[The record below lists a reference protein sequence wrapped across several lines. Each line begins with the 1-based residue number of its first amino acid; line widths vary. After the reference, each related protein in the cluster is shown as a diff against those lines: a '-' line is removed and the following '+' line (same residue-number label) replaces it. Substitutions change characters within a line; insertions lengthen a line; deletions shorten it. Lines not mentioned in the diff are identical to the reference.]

1 MAITIVDIPVSQ
13 LMPNPHNPRRDVGDV
28 TELADSIRAQGIKQE
43 LLVTPADDRD
53 GVPQYRV
60 VIGHRRL
67 AAARLAGRDMVP
79 CRVEELSAREERELM
94 LVENTQRVDL
104 TPLEEA
110 DGYQGLLDLGV
121 KVKEMAERTG
131 RSMRLVRGRLR
142 IASIPR
148 SVREASPAFAQLSL
162 SELEAIAEF
171 DGDEKAQ
178 AMLAAKAGS
187 NDFEWQLNRL
197 RRERDR
203 REWVEAAR
211 LWAESNNLP
220 MLPDN
225 LKTED
230 MWANPKGYE
239 RQRRF
244 GQDYTGQFSKQWRD
258 WQAEGKHPGAVIRIF
273 DDAGSVVAYTPAK
286 KTAEE
291 REDGKAE
298 AKRRMERER
307 RHKVR
312 ELAQASAELRCE
324 WIRTTVPVLKADVL
338 RDMTERLT
346 LLELMGA
353 GDYMDGT
360 SLDSNGWTRVVKAYS
375 LFARPLPVVDK
386 DPEHGVYTLNVAE
399 NPAELRRRQSVP
411 SRRSVEL
418 LLLLLARREGRDR
431 HGHVGPSGVPARP
444 QDVERLLRDPRVGRL
459 RGVGRGEEGAGA
471 VNTKVV
477 IRVRNGDDAPVSVE
491 RLVVDSRAEVGAGVT
506 PMLLMDMLRLLDD
519 SCHVTDVEIRRAE
532 P

>member
-1 MAITIVDIPVSQ
+1 MSISIVDIPVSQ
-13 LMPNPHNPRRDVGDV
+13 LTPNPHNPRRDVGDV
-28 TELADSIRAQGIKQE
+28 RELADSIKAQGIKQE
-43 LLVTPADDRD
+43 LLVTPAGDRD
-53 GVPQYRV
+53 GRPMYRV

-79 CRVEELSAREERELM
+79 CRIEELTPREERELM
-94 LVENTQRVDL
+94 LVENTQRMDL

-121 KVKEMAERTG
+121 KVKEMAVRTG
-131 RSMRLVRGRLR
+131 RSMRLVRGRLK

-148 SVREASPAFAQLSL
+148 SVREASPSFAQLSL
-162 SELEAIAEF
+162 RELEDIAEF

-178 AMLAAKAGS
+178 ARLAAKAGS
-187 NDFEWQLNRL
+187 NDFEWQRNQL

-225 LKTED
+225 LKPED
-230 MWANPKGYE
+230 MWANPTGYE

-244 GQDYTGQFSKQWRD
+244 TQDYPGPFSKQWKD

-273 DDAGSVVAYTPAK
+273 DDEGSVVAYTPAK

-312 ELAQASAELRCE
+312 ELAQASAELRRE

-346 LLELMGA
+346 LLELMGV
-353 GDYMDGT
+353 GDSMRGT

-399 NPAELRRRQSVP
+399 NAAELRRRQSVP

-418 LLLLLARREGRDR
+418 LLLLLARREGAIDTDTWDR
-431 HGHVGPSGVPARP
+431 QAYQH
-444 QDVERLLRDPRVGRL
+444 DPKMLNAYYGIL
-459 RGVGRGEEGAGA
+459 ESAGYA
-471 VNTKVV
+471 VS
-477 IRVRNGDDAPVSVE
+477 DAE
-491 RLVVDSRAEVGAGVT
+491 MKGLEQ
-506 PMLLMDMLRLLDD
+506 
-519 SCHVTDVEIRRAE
+519 
-532 P
+532 

>member
-1 MAITIVDIPVSQ
+1 M
-13 LMPNPHNPRRDVGDV
+13 
-28 TELADSIRAQGIKQE
+28 
-43 LLVTPADDRD
+43 
-53 GVPQYRV
+53 
-60 VIGHRRL
+60 
-67 AAARLAGRDMVP
+67 
-79 CRVEELSAREERELM
+79 
-94 LVENTQRVDL
+94 
-104 TPLEEA
+104 
-110 DGYQGLLDLGV
+110 GV
-121 KVKEMAERTG
+121 KVKEMAVRTG
-131 RSMRLVRGRLR
+131 RSMRLVRGRLK

-148 SVREASPAFAQLSL
+148 SVREASPSFAQLSL
-162 SELEAIAEF
+162 RELEDIAEF

-178 AMLAAKAGS
+178 ARLASKAGC

-203 REWVEAAR
+203 REWVEAAL
-211 LWAESNNLP
+211 LWAESNDLP

-230 MWANPKGYE
+230 MWANPTGYE
-239 RQRRF
+239 YQKRF
-244 GQDYTGQFSKQWRD
+244 GQDHPGPFSKQWKD

-273 DDAGSVVAYTPAK
+273 DDEGSVVAYTPAK

-324 WIRTTVPVLKADVL
+324 WIRTTVPVLKADAL

-346 LLELMGA
+346 LLELMGV
-353 GDYMDGT
+353 GDSMRGT

-399 NPAELRRRQSVP
+399 NAAELRRRQSVP
-411 SRRSVEL
+411 SRRGVEL
-418 LLLLLARREGRDR
+418 LLLLLARREGAIDADTWDR
-431 HGHVGPSGVPARP
+431 EAYQCDLKGLNAYYEVLESAGYAVSDA
-444 QDVERLLRDPRVGRL
+444 ERKGL
-459 RGVGRGEEGAGA
+459 EQ
-471 VNTKVV
+471 
-477 IRVRNGDDAPVSVE
+477 
-491 RLVVDSRAEVGAGVT
+491 
-506 PMLLMDMLRLLDD
+506 
-519 SCHVTDVEIRRAE
+519 
-532 P
+532 

>member
-1 MAITIVDIPVSQ
+1 MSISIVDIPVSQ
-13 LMPNPHNPRRDVGDV
+13 LTPNPHNPRRDVGDV
-28 TELADSIRAQGIKQE
+28 RELADSIRAQGIKQE
-43 LLVTPADDRD
+43 LLVTPSGDRD
-53 GVPQYRV
+53 GRPMYRV

-67 AAARLAGRDMVP
+67 AAAKIAGLDMVP
-79 CRVEELSAREERELM
+79 CRVERMTAREERELM

-131 RSMRLVRGRLR
+131 RSMRLVRGRLK

-162 SELEAIAEF
+162 SELEDIAEF

-178 AMLAAKAGS
+178 ARLAAKAGS
-187 NDFEWQLNRL
+187 NDFEWQRNQL

-211 LWAESNNLP
+211 LWAESNDLP

-225 LKTED
+225 LKPED
-230 MWANPKGYE
+230 MWANPTGYE

-244 GQDYTGQFSKQWRD
+244 AQDY
-258 WQAEGKHPGAVIRIF
+258 PGAVIRIF
-273 DDAGSVVAYTPAK
+273 DDEGSVVAYTPAK

-298 AKRRMERER
+298 AKRRTERER

-324 WIRTTVPVLKADVL
+324 WIRTTVPVLKADAL

-346 LLELMGA
+346 LLELMGV
-353 GDYMDGT
+353 GDSMRGT

-375 LFARPLPVVDK
+375 SFAKPLPVVDK

-399 NPAELRRRQSVP
+399 NALELRRRQSVP
-411 SRRSVEL
+411 SRRGVEL
-418 LLLLLARREGRDR
+418 LLLLLARREGAIDADTWDR
-431 HGHVGPSGVPARP
+431 EAYQCDLKGLNAYYEVLESAGYAVSDA
-444 QDVERLLRDPRVGRL
+444 ERKGL
-459 RGVGRGEEGAGA
+459 EQ
-471 VNTKVV
+471 
-477 IRVRNGDDAPVSVE
+477 
-491 RLVVDSRAEVGAGVT
+491 
-506 PMLLMDMLRLLDD
+506 
-519 SCHVTDVEIRRAE
+519 
-532 P
+532 

>member
-43 LLVTPADDRD
+43 LLVTPAGDRD

-79 CRVEELSAREERELM
+79 CRIEELTPREERELM

-121 KVKEMAERTG
+121 KVKEMAVRTG
-131 RSMRLVRGRLR
+131 RSMRLVRGRLK

-148 SVREASPAFAQLSL
+148 SVREASPSFAQLSL
-162 SELEAIAEF
+162 RELEDIAEF

-178 AMLAAKAGS
+178 ARLASKAGC
-187 NDFEWQLNRL
+187 NDFEWQLNQL

-203 REWVEAAR
+203 RKWVEAAR

-220 MLPDN
+220 MLPDS
-225 LKTED
+225 LKPED
-230 MWANPKGYE
+230 MWANPTGYE
-239 RQRRF
+239 RQRCF
-244 GQDYTGQFSKQWRD
+244 AQDYHGPFSKQWKD

-273 DDAGSVVAYTPAK
+273 DDAGSVVAYTPAR
-286 KTAEE
+286 KTVTKPDEQ
-291 REDGKAE
+291 AE

-353 GDYMDGT
+353 GDSMRGT

-399 NPAELRRRQSVP
+399 NAAELRRRQSVP
-411 SRRSVEL
+411 SRRGVEL
-418 LLLLLARREGRDR
+418 LLLLLARREGAIDADTWDR
-431 HGHVGPSGVPARP
+431 EAYQCDLKGLNAYYEVLESAGYAVSDA
-444 QDVERLLRDPRVGRL
+444 ERKGL
-459 RGVGRGEEGAGA
+459 EQ
-471 VNTKVV
+471 
-477 IRVRNGDDAPVSVE
+477 
-491 RLVVDSRAEVGAGVT
+491 
-506 PMLLMDMLRLLDD
+506 
-519 SCHVTDVEIRRAE
+519 
-532 P
+532 

>member
-1 MAITIVDIPVSQ
+1 MSISIVDIPVSQ
-13 LMPNPHNPRRDVGDV
+13 LTPNPHNPRRDVGDV
-28 TELADSIRAQGIKQE
+28 RELADSIRAQGIKQE
-43 LLVTPADDRD
+43 LLVTPSGDRD

-79 CRVEELSAREERELM
+79 CRIEELTPREERELM
-94 LVENTQRVDL
+94 LVENTQRMDL
-104 TPLEEA
+104 TPLEES

-121 KVKEMAERTG
+121 KVKEMAVRTG
-131 RSMRLVRGRLR
+131 RSMRLVRGRLK

-162 SELEAIAEF
+162 RELEDIAEF

-178 AMLAAKAGS
+178 ARLASKAGC

-203 REWVEAAR
+203 REWVEAAL
-211 LWAESNNLP
+211 LWAESNDLP

-225 LKTED
+225 LKPEA
-230 MWANPKGYE
+230 MWANPTGYE

-244 GQDYTGQFSKQWRD
+244 GQDYPGPFSKQWKD

-273 DDAGSVVAYTPAK
+273 DDEGSVVAYTPAK

-324 WIRTTVPVLKADVL
+324 WIRTTVPVLKADAL

-346 LLELMGA
+346 LLELMGR
-353 GDYMDGT
+353 GRFDERHEPG
-360 SLDSNGWTRVVKAYS
+360 LERVDPRGQGV
-375 LFARPLPVVDK
+375 LPVRQ
-386 DPEHGVYTLNVAE
+386 TVAGSGQGPGAWRVHAQHRRKRGGTAPPPVGSLPSGRGASAA
-399 NPAELRRRQSVP
+399 PAGPQG
-411 SRRSVEL
+411 
-418 LLLLLARREGRDR
+418 GRDR
-431 HGHVGPSGVPARP
+431 RGHVGP
-444 QDVERLLRDPRVGRL
+444 
-459 RGVGRGEEGAGA
+459 
-471 VNTKVV
+471 
-477 IRVRNGDDAPVSVE
+477 
-491 RLVVDSRAEVGAGVT
+491 
-506 PMLLMDMLRLLDD
+506 
-519 SCHVTDVEIRRAE
+519 
-532 P
+532 

>member
-43 LLVTPADDRD
+43 LLVTPAGDRD

-79 CRVEELSAREERELM
+79 CRIEELTPREERELM

-121 KVKEMAERTG
+121 KVKEMAVRTG
-131 RSMRLVRGRLR
+131 RSMRLVRGRLK

-148 SVREASPAFAQLSL
+148 SVREASPSFAQLSL
-162 SELEAIAEF
+162 RELEDIAEF

-178 AMLAAKAGS
+178 ARLASKAGC

-203 REWVEAAR
+203 REWVEAAL
-211 LWAESNNLP
+211 LWAESNDLP

-230 MWANPKGYE
+230 MWANPTGYE
-239 RQRRF
+239 YQKRF
-244 GQDYTGQFSKQWRD
+244 GQDHPGPFSKQWKD

-273 DDAGSVVAYTPAK
+273 DDEGSVVAYTPAK

-324 WIRTTVPVLKADVL
+324 WIRNNRSRVEGGRAA
-338 RDMTERLT
+338 RH
-346 LLELMGA
+346 
-353 GDYMDGT
+353 DGT
-360 SLDSNGWTRVVKAYS
+360 PDPVGADGRGRFDERHEPGLERVDPRGQGV
-375 LFARPLPVVDK
+375 LPVRQ
-386 DPEHGVYTLNVAE
+386 TVAGSGQG
-399 NPAELRRRQSVP
+399 PGAWRVHAQRRRKRGGTAPPPVGSLP
-411 SRRSVEL
+411 SGRGAS
-418 LLLLLARREGRDR
+418 AAPAGPQGGRDR
-431 HGHVGPSGVPARP
+431 RGHVGP
-444 QDVERLLRDPRVGRL
+444 
-459 RGVGRGEEGAGA
+459 
-471 VNTKVV
+471 
-477 IRVRNGDDAPVSVE
+477 
-491 RLVVDSRAEVGAGVT
+491 
-506 PMLLMDMLRLLDD
+506 
-519 SCHVTDVEIRRAE
+519 
-532 P
+532 

>member
-1 MAITIVDIPVSQ
+1 MSISIVDIPVSQ

-28 TELADSIRAQGIKQE
+28 RELADSIRAQGIKQE
-43 LLVTPADDRD
+43 LLVTPAGDRD

-79 CRVEELSAREERELM
+79 CRIEELTPREERELM
-94 LVENTQRVDL
+94 LVENTQRMDL
-104 TPLEEA
+104 TPLEES

-121 KVKEMAERTG
+121 KVKEMAVRTG
-131 RSMRLVRGRLR
+131 RSMRLVRGRLK

-148 SVREASPAFAQLSL
+148 SVREASPSFAQLSL
-162 SELEAIAEF
+162 RELEDIAEF

-178 AMLAAKAGS
+178 ARLASKAGC

-203 REWVEAAR
+203 RKWVEAAL
-211 LWAESNNLP
+211 LWAESNDLP

-225 LKTED
+225 LKPED
-230 MWANPKGYE
+230 AWANPTGYE
-239 RQRRF
+239 YQKRF
-244 GQDYTGQFSKQWRD
+244 GQDYPGPFSKQWKD
-258 WQAEGKHPGAVIRIF
+258 WMAEGSHPGVVISILE
-273 DDAGSVVAYTPAK
+273 DAGSVVAYTPAR
-286 KTAEE
+286 KTVTKPDEQ
-291 REDGKAE
+291 AE
-298 AKRRMERER
+298 AKRRMERETPAWDQGAR
-307 RHKVR
+307 PGVGRTALRMDPNNRSRVEGGRAARH
-312 ELAQASAELRCE
+312 
-324 WIRTTVPVLKADVL
+324 
-338 RDMTERLT
+338 
-346 LLELMGA
+346 
-353 GDYMDGT
+353 DGT
-360 SLDSNGWTRVVKAYS
+360 SDPVGADGCGRFDERHEPGLERVDPRGQGV
-375 LFARPLPVVDK
+375 LPVRQ
-386 DPEHGVYTLNVAE
+386 TVAGSGQGPGAWRVHAQRGGE
-399 NPAELRRRQSVP
+399 RPGAAPPPVGSLPSGRGASAAPAGPQG
-411 SRRSVEL
+411 
-418 LLLLLARREGRDR
+418 GRDR
-431 HGHVGPSGVPARP
+431 REHVGPRGRPVRP
-444 QDVERLLRDPRVGRL
+444 QGFERLLRGAGIGRL

-506 PMLLMDMLRLLDD
+506 PMLLSDMLALLDD

>member
-43 LLVTPADDRD
+43 LLVTPAGDRD

-79 CRVEELSAREERELM
+79 CRIEELTPREERELM
-94 LVENTQRVDL
+94 LVENTQRMDL

-121 KVKEMAERTG
+121 KVKEMAVRTG
-131 RSMRLVRGRLR
+131 RSMRLVRGRLK

-162 SELEAIAEF
+162 RELEDIAEF
-171 DGDEKAQ
+171 DGDEKTQ
-178 AMLAAKAGS
+178 ARLAAKAGS
-187 NDFEWQLNRL
+187 NDFEWQRNQL

-211 LWAESNNLP
+211 LWAESNDLP

-225 LKTED
+225 LKPED
-230 MWANPKGYE
+230 MWANPTGYE

-244 GQDYTGQFSKQWRD
+244 AQDYPGPFSKQWKD

-273 DDAGSVVAYTPAK
+273 DDEGSVVAYTPAK

-291 REDGKAE
+291 REDGEGRSETPDGTGAPPQGQGARPGGRAARHDGTPDPVGADGRGRFDE
-298 AKRRMERER
+298 RHEPGLERVDPRGQGVLPVRQTVAGSGQGPGAWRVHAQHRRKRGGTAPPPVGSLPSGRG
-307 RHKVR
+307 
-312 ELAQASAELRCE
+312 ASAA
-324 WIRTTVPVLKADVL
+324 P
-338 RDMTERLT
+338 
-346 LLELMGA
+346 A
-353 GDYMDGT
+353 GPQG
-360 SLDSNGWTRVVKAYS
+360 
-375 LFARPLPVVDK
+375 
-386 DPEHGVYTLNVAE
+386 
-399 NPAELRRRQSVP
+399 
-411 SRRSVEL
+411 
-418 LLLLLARREGRDR
+418 GRDR
-431 HGHVGPSGVPARP
+431 RGHVGP
-444 QDVERLLRDPRVGRL
+444 
-459 RGVGRGEEGAGA
+459 
-471 VNTKVV
+471 
-477 IRVRNGDDAPVSVE
+477 
-491 RLVVDSRAEVGAGVT
+491 
-506 PMLLMDMLRLLDD
+506 
-519 SCHVTDVEIRRAE
+519 
-532 P
+532 

>member
-43 LLVTPADDRD
+43 LLVTPAGDRD
-53 GVPQYRV
+53 GRPMYRV

-67 AAARLAGRDMVP
+67 AAAKIAGLDMVP
-79 CRVEELSAREERELM
+79 CRVEGMTAREERELM

-131 RSMRLVRGRLR
+131 RSMRLVRGRLK

-148 SVREASPAFAQLSL
+148 SVREASPSFAQLSL
-162 SELEAIAEF
+162 RELEDIAEF

-178 AMLAAKAGS
+178 ARLAAKAGS

-203 REWVEAAR
+203 REWVEAAL

-225 LKTED
+225 LKPED
-230 MWANPKGYE
+230 MWANPTGYE

-244 GQDYTGQFSKQWRD
+244 TQDYHGPFSKQWKD

-273 DDAGSVVAYTPAK
+273 DDEGSVVAYTPAK

-312 ELAQASAELRCE
+312 ELAQASAELRRE

-353 GDYMDGT
+353 GDYMGGT

-375 LFARPLPVVDK
+375 SFAKPLPVVDK

-399 NPAELRRRQSVP
+399 NAAELRRRQSVP
-411 SRRSVEL
+411 SRRGVEL
-418 LLLLLARREGRDR
+418 LLLLLARREGAIDTDTWDR
-431 HGHVGPSGVPARP
+431 QAY
-444 QDVERLLRDPRVGRL
+444 QRDPKMLNAYYGIL
-459 RGVGRGEEGAGA
+459 ESAGYA
-471 VNTKVV
+471 VS
-477 IRVRNGDDAPVSVE
+477 DAE
-491 RLVVDSRAEVGAGVT
+491 MKGLEQ
-506 PMLLMDMLRLLDD
+506 
-519 SCHVTDVEIRRAE
+519 
-532 P
+532 

>member
-43 LLVTPADDRD
+43 LLVTPAGDRD

-79 CRVEELSAREERELM
+79 CRIEELTPREERELM
-94 LVENTQRVDL
+94 LVENTQRMDL

-121 KVKEMAERTG
+121 KVKEMAVRTG
-131 RSMRLVRGRLR
+131 RSMRLVRGRLK

-148 SVREASPAFAQLSL
+148 SVREASPSFAQLSL
-162 SELEAIAEF
+162 RELEDIAEF

-178 AMLAAKAGS
+178 ARLASKAGC
-187 NDFEWQLNRL
+187 NDFEWQLNHL

-203 REWVEAAR
+203 RKWVEAAR

-225 LKTED
+225 LKPED
-230 MWANPKGYE
+230 MWANPTGYE
-239 RQRRF
+239 YQKRF
-244 GQDYTGQFSKQWRD
+244 GQDHPGPFSKQWKD
-258 WQAEGKHPGAVIRIF
+258 WMAEGSHPGVVISIF
-273 DDAGSVVAYTPAK
+273 DDEGSVVAYTPAR
-286 KTAEE
+286 KTVTKPDEQ
-291 REDGKAE
+291 AE

-307 RHKVR
+307 RHGIM
-312 ELAQASAELRCE
+312 ELAQASAELRRE

-375 LFARPLPVVDK
+375 SFAKPLPVVDK

-399 NPAELRRRQSVP
+399 NAAELRRRQSVP

-418 LLLLLARREGRDR
+418 LLLLLARREGAIDTDTWDR
-431 HGHVGPSGVPARP
+431 EAYQCDLKGLNAYYEVLES
-444 QDVERLLRDPRVGRL
+444 
-459 RGVGRGEEGAGA
+459 AGYA
-471 VNTKVV
+471 VS
-477 IRVRNGDDAPVSVE
+477 DAE
-491 RLVVDSRAEVGAGVT
+491 MKGLEQ
-506 PMLLMDMLRLLDD
+506 
-519 SCHVTDVEIRRAE
+519 
-532 P
+532 

>member
-28 TELADSIRAQGIKQE
+28 RELADSIRAQGIKQE
-43 LLVTPADDRD
+43 LLVTPAGDRD
-53 GVPQYRV
+53 GRPMYRV

-67 AAARLAGRDMVP
+67 AAARLAGLDMVP
-79 CRVEELSAREERELM
+79 CRVEGMTAREERELM

-121 KVKEMAERTG
+121 EVREMAERTG
-131 RSMRLVRGRLR
+131 RSMRLVRGRLK

-148 SVREASPAFAQLSL
+148 SVREASPSFAQLSL
-162 SELEAIAEF
+162 RELEDIAEF

-178 AMLAAKAGS
+178 ARLAGKVGC
-187 NDFEWQLNRL
+187 NDFEWQLNQL

-203 REWVEAAR
+203 RKWVEAAL
-211 LWAESNNLP
+211 LWAESNDLP

-225 LKTED
+225 LKPED
-230 MWANPKGYE
+230 AWANPTGYE
-239 RQRRF
+239 YQKRF
-244 GQDYTGQFSKQWRD
+244 GQDYPGPFSKQWKD
-258 WQAEGKHPGAVIRIF
+258 WMAEGSHPGAVIRIF
-273 DDAGSVVAYTPAK
+273 DDEGSVVAYTPAK

-307 RHKVR
+307 RHKVS
-312 ELAQASAELRCE
+312 ELAQASAELRRE
-324 WIRTTVPVLKADVL
+324 WIRTTVPMLKADVL

-353 GDYMDGT
+353 GDYMGGT

-375 LFARPLPVVDK
+375 LFAKPLPVVDK
-386 DPEHGVYTLNVAE
+386 DPEHGVYTLNVIA
-399 NPAELRRRQSVP
+399 NAAELRRRQSVP

-418 LLLLLARREGRDR
+418 LLLLPARREGAIGTDTWDR
-431 HGHVGPSGVPARP
+431 QAYQCDLKTLNAYYGILES
-444 QDVERLLRDPRVGRL
+444 
-459 RGVGRGEEGAGA
+459 AGYA
-471 VNTKVV
+471 VS
-477 IRVRNGDDAPVSVE
+477 DAE
-491 RLVVDSRAEVGAGVT
+491 MKGLEQ
-506 PMLLMDMLRLLDD
+506 
-519 SCHVTDVEIRRAE
+519 
-532 P
+532 

>member
-43 LLVTPADDRD
+43 LLVTPAGDRD

-121 KVKEMAERTG
+121 RVKEMAVRTG
-131 RSMRLVRGRLR
+131 RSMRLVRGRLK

-148 SVREASPAFAQLSL
+148 SVREASPSFAQLSL
-162 SELEAIAEF
+162 RELEGIAEF

-178 AMLAAKAGS
+178 ARLASKAGC

-197 RRERDR
+197 RRERDHR
-203 REWVEAAR
+203 KWVEAAR
-211 LWAESNNLP
+211 LWAESNDLP

-225 LKTED
+225 LKPED
-230 MWANPKGYE
+230 MWANPTGYE
-239 RQRRF
+239 YQKRF
-244 GQDYTGQFSKQWRD
+244 GQDHPGPFSKQWKD

-273 DDAGSVVAYTPAK
+273 DDKGSVVAYTPAK
-286 KTAEE
+286 

-307 RHKVR
+307 RHGIR
-312 ELAQASAELRCE
+312 ELAQASAELRRE

-346 LLELMGA
+346 LLELMGM
-353 GDYMDGT
+353 GDSMRGT

-375 LFARPLPVVDK
+375 SFAKPLPVVDK

-399 NPAELRRRQSVP
+399 NAAELRRRQSVP

-418 LLLLLARREGRDR
+418 LLLLLARREGAIDTDTWDR
-431 HGHVGPSGVPARP
+431 EAYQCDLKGLNAYYEVLES
-444 QDVERLLRDPRVGRL
+444 
-459 RGVGRGEEGAGA
+459 AGYA
-471 VNTKVV
+471 VS
-477 IRVRNGDDAPVSVE
+477 DAE
-491 RLVVDSRAEVGAGVT
+491 MKGLEQ
-506 PMLLMDMLRLLDD
+506 
-519 SCHVTDVEIRRAE
+519 
-532 P
+532 

>member
-43 LLVTPADDRD
+43 LLVTPAGDRD

-67 AAARLAGRDMVP
+67 AAAKIAGLDMVP

-121 KVKEMAERTG
+121 RVKEMAVRTG
-131 RSMRLVRGRLR
+131 RSMRLVRGRLK

-148 SVREASPAFAQLSL
+148 SVREASPSFAQLSL
-162 SELEAIAEF
+162 RELEDIAEF

-178 AMLAAKAGS
+178 ARLASKAGC

-197 RRERDR
+197 RRERDHR
-203 REWVEAAR
+203 KWVEAAR

-225 LKTED
+225 LKPED
-230 MWANPKGYE
+230 MWANPTGYE
-239 RQRRF
+239 YQKRF
-244 GQDYTGQFSKQWRD
+244 GQDHPGPFSKQWKD

-273 DDAGSVVAYTPAK
+273 DDKGSVVAYTPAK
-286 KTAEE
+286 

-307 RHKVR
+307 RHGIR
-312 ELAQASAELRCE
+312 ELAQASAELRRE

-346 LLELMGA
+346 LLELMGV
-353 GDYMDGT
+353 GDSMRGT

-375 LFARPLPVVDK
+375 SFAKPLPVVDK

-399 NPAELRRRQSVP
+399 NAAELRRRQSVP

-418 LLLLLARREGRDR
+418 LLLLLARREGAIDTDTWDR
-431 HGHVGPSGVPARP
+431 EAYQCDLKGLNAYYEVLES
-444 QDVERLLRDPRVGRL
+444 
-459 RGVGRGEEGAGA
+459 AGYA
-471 VNTKVV
+471 VS
-477 IRVRNGDDAPVSVE
+477 DAE
-491 RLVVDSRAEVGAGVT
+491 MKGLEQ
-506 PMLLMDMLRLLDD
+506 
-519 SCHVTDVEIRRAE
+519 
-532 P
+532 

>member
-13 LMPNPHNPRRDVGDV
+13 LIPNPHNPRRDVGDV

-43 LLVTPADDRD
+43 LLVTPAGDRD
-53 GVPQYRV
+53 GRPMYRV

-79 CRVEELSAREERELM
+79 CRIEELTPREERELM
-94 LVENTQRVDL
+94 LVENTQRMDL

-131 RSMRLVRGRLR
+131 RSMRLVRGRLK

-162 SELEAIAEF
+162 RELEDIAEF

-178 AMLAAKAGS
+178 ARLASKAGC
-187 NDFEWQLNRL
+187 NDFEWQLNQL

-203 REWVEAAR
+203 RKWVEAAL

-230 MWANPKGYE
+230 AWANPTGYE

-244 GQDYTGQFSKQWRD
+244 GQDYPGPFSKQWKD
-258 WQAEGKHPGAVIRIF
+258 WMAEESHPGVVISILE
-273 DDAGSVVAYTPAK
+273 DAGSVVAYTPAR
-286 KTAEE
+286 KTVTKPDEQ
-291 REDGKAE
+291 AE

-307 RHKVR
+307 RHGIR

-346 LLELMGA
+346 LLELMGV
-353 GDYMDGT
+353 GDSMRGT

-399 NPAELRRRQSVP
+399 NALELRRRQSIP
-411 SRRSVEL
+411 SRRGVEL
-418 LLLLLARREGRDR
+418 LLLLLARREGAIDADTWDR
-431 HGHVGPSGVPARP
+431 EAYQCDLKGLNAYYEVLESAGYAVSDA
-444 QDVERLLRDPRVGRL
+444 ERKGL
-459 RGVGRGEEGAGA
+459 EQ
-471 VNTKVV
+471 
-477 IRVRNGDDAPVSVE
+477 
-491 RLVVDSRAEVGAGVT
+491 
-506 PMLLMDMLRLLDD
+506 
-519 SCHVTDVEIRRAE
+519 
-532 P
+532 

>member
-28 TELADSIRAQGIKQE
+28 RELTDSIRAQGIKQE
-43 LLVTPADDRD
+43 LLVTPAGDRD

-79 CRVEELSAREERELM
+79 CRIEELTPREERELM

-121 KVKEMAERTG
+121 KVKEMAVRTG
-131 RSMRLVRGRLR
+131 RSMRLVRGRLK

-148 SVREASPAFAQLSL
+148 SAREASPSFAQLSL
-162 SELEAIAEF
+162 RELEDIAEF
-171 DGDEKAQ
+171 NGDEKAQ
-178 AMLAAKAGS
+178 AQLASKAGC
-187 NDFEWQLNRL
+187 NDFEWQLNQL

-203 REWVEAAR
+203 RKWVEAAR

-225 LKTED
+225 LKPED
-230 MWANPKGYE
+230 AWANPTGYE
-239 RQRRF
+239 YQKRF
-244 GQDYTGQFSKQWRD
+244 GQDHPGPFSKQWKD

-273 DDAGSVVAYTPAK
+273 DDEGSVVAYTPATK
-286 KTAEE
+286 PDEQ
-291 REDGKAE
+291 AE

-307 RHKVR
+307 RHGIR
-312 ELAQASAELRCE
+312 ELAQASAELRRE

-346 LLELMGA
+346 LLELMGV
-353 GDYMDGT
+353 GDSMRGT

-399 NPAELRRRQSVP
+399 NAAELRRRQSVP

-418 LLLLLARREGRDR
+418 LLLLLARREGAIDTDTWDR
-431 HGHVGPSGVPARP
+431 QAYQHDPKMLNAYYGILESAGYAVSDA
-444 QDVERLLRDPRVGRL
+444 ERKGL
-459 RGVGRGEEGAGA
+459 EQ
-471 VNTKVV
+471 
-477 IRVRNGDDAPVSVE
+477 
-491 RLVVDSRAEVGAGVT
+491 
-506 PMLLMDMLRLLDD
+506 
-519 SCHVTDVEIRRAE
+519 
-532 P
+532 

>member
-43 LLVTPADDRD
+43 LLVTPAGDRD

-79 CRVEELSAREERELM
+79 CRIEELTPREERELM

-121 KVKEMAERTG
+121 KVKEMAVRTG
-131 RSMRLVRGRLR
+131 RSMRLVRGRLK

-148 SVREASPAFAQLSL
+148 SVREASPSFAQLSL
-162 SELEAIAEF
+162 RELEDIAEF

-178 AMLAAKAGS
+178 ARLASKAGC
-187 NDFEWQLNRL
+187 NDFEWQLNQL

-203 REWVEAAR
+203 RKWVEAAL

-230 MWANPKGYE
+230 AWANPTGYE
-239 RQRRF
+239 YQKRF
-244 GQDYTGQFSKQWRD
+244 GQDYPGPFFKQWKD
-258 WQAEGKHPGAVIRIF
+258 WMAEGSHPGVVIRILE
-273 DDAGSVVAYTPAK
+273 DAGSVVAYTPAR
-286 KTAEE
+286 KTVTKPDEQ
-291 REDGKAE
+291 AE

-324 WIRTTVPVLKADVL
+324 WIRTTVPVLKADAL

-375 LFARPLPVVDK
+375 SFAKPLPVVDK

-399 NPAELRRRQSVP
+399 NAAELRRRQSVP

-418 LLLLLARREGRDR
+418 LLLLLARREGAIDTDTWDR
-431 HGHVGPSGVPARP
+431 QAYQH
-444 QDVERLLRDPRVGRL
+444 DPKMLNAYYGIL
-459 RGVGRGEEGAGA
+459 ESAGYA
-471 VNTKVV
+471 VS
-477 IRVRNGDDAPVSVE
+477 DAE
-491 RLVVDSRAEVGAGVT
+491 MKGLEQ
-506 PMLLMDMLRLLDD
+506 
-519 SCHVTDVEIRRAE
+519 
-532 P
+532 

>member
-43 LLVTPADDRD
+43 LLVTPAGDRD

-79 CRVEELSAREERELM
+79 CRIEELTPREERELM

-121 KVKEMAERTG
+121 KVKEMAVRTG
-131 RSMRLVRGRLR
+131 RSMRLVRGRLK

-148 SVREASPAFAQLSL
+148 SVREASPSFAQLSL
-162 SELEAIAEF
+162 RELEDIAEF

-178 AMLAAKAGS
+178 ARLASKVGC
-187 NDFEWQLNRL
+187 NDFEWQLNQL

-203 REWVEAAR
+203 RKWVQAAR

-225 LKTED
+225 LKPED
-230 MWANPKGYE
+230 MWANPTGYE
-239 RQRRF
+239 RQRRLA
-244 GQDYTGQFSKQWRD
+244 QDYPGPFSKQWKD

-307 RHKVR
+307 RHGIR
-312 ELAQASAELRCE
+312 ELAQASAELRRE

-346 LLELMGA
+346 LLELMGV
-353 GDYMDGT
+353 GDSMRGT

-399 NPAELRRRQSVP
+399 NAAELRRRQSVP

-418 LLLLLARREGRDR
+418 LLLLLARREGAIDTDTWDR
-431 HGHVGPSGVPARP
+431 QAYQH
-444 QDVERLLRDPRVGRL
+444 DPKMLNAYYGIL
-459 RGVGRGEEGAGA
+459 ESAGYA
-471 VNTKVV
+471 VS
-477 IRVRNGDDAPVSVE
+477 DAE
-491 RLVVDSRAEVGAGVT
+491 MKGLEQ
-506 PMLLMDMLRLLDD
+506 
-519 SCHVTDVEIRRAE
+519 
-532 P
+532 

>member
-1 MAITIVDIPVSQ
+1 
-13 LMPNPHNPRRDVGDV
+13 
-28 TELADSIRAQGIKQE
+28 
-43 LLVTPADDRD
+43 
-53 GVPQYRV
+53 
-60 VIGHRRL
+60 
-67 AAARLAGRDMVP
+67 MVP
-79 CRVEELSAREERELM
+79 CRIEELTPREERELM

-131 RSMRLVRGRLR
+131 RSMRLVRGRLK

-148 SVREASPAFAQLSL
+148 SVREASPSFAQLSL
-162 SELEAIAEF
+162 RELEDIAEF

-178 AMLAAKAGS
+178 ARLASKAGC
-187 NDFEWQLNRL
+187 NDFEWQLNQL

-203 REWVEAAR
+203 RKWVEAAL
-211 LWAESNNLP
+211 LWAESNDLP

-230 MWANPKGYE
+230 AWANPTGYE
-239 RQRRF
+239 YQKRF
-244 GQDYTGQFSKQWRD
+244 GQDYPGPFSKQWKD
-258 WQAEGKHPGAVIRIF
+258 WMAEGSHPGVVISILE
-273 DDAGSVVAYTPAK
+273 DAGSVVAYTPAK

-307 RHKVR
+307 RHGIR
-312 ELAQASAELRCE
+312 ELAQASAELRRE

-375 LFARPLPVVDK
+375 SFAKPLPVVDK

-399 NPAELRRRQSVP
+399 NAAELRRRQSVP

-418 LLLLLARREGRDR
+418 LLLLLARREGAIDTDTWDR
-431 HGHVGPSGVPARP
+431 QAYQH
-444 QDVERLLRDPRVGRL
+444 DPKMLNAYYGIL
-459 RGVGRGEEGAGA
+459 ESAGYA
-471 VNTKVV
+471 VS
-477 IRVRNGDDAPVSVE
+477 DAE
-491 RLVVDSRAEVGAGVT
+491 MKGLEQ
-506 PMLLMDMLRLLDD
+506 
-519 SCHVTDVEIRRAE
+519 
-532 P
+532 

>member
-43 LLVTPADDRD
+43 LLVTPAGDRD

-79 CRVEELSAREERELM
+79 CRIEELTPREERELM
-94 LVENTQRVDL
+94 LVENTQRMDL

-121 KVKEMAERTG
+121 KVKEMAVRTG
-131 RSMRLVRGRLR
+131 RSMRLVRGRLK

-148 SVREASPAFAQLSL
+148 SVREASPSFAQLSL
-162 SELEAIAEF
+162 RELEDIAEF

-178 AMLAAKAGS
+178 ARLASKAGC
-187 NDFEWQLNRL
+187 NDFEWQLNQL

-203 REWVEAAR
+203 RKWVEAAR
-211 LWAESNNLP
+211 LWAESNDLP

-225 LKTED
+225 LKPED
-230 MWANPKGYE
+230 AWANPTGYE
-239 RQRRF
+239 YQKRF
-244 GQDYTGQFSKQWRD
+244 GQDYPGPFSKQWKD

-273 DDAGSVVAYTPAK
+273 DDEGSVVAYTPAK

-307 RHKVR
+307 RHGIR
-312 ELAQASAELRCE
+312 ELAQASAELRRE

-375 LFARPLPVVDK
+375 SFAKPLPVVDK

-399 NPAELRRRQSVP
+399 NAAELRRRQSVP
-411 SRRSVEL
+411 SRRGVEL
-418 LLLLLARREGRDR
+418 LLLLLARREGAIDTDTWDR
-431 HGHVGPSGVPARP
+431 QAYEHDPKMLNAYYGILESAGYAVSDA
-444 QDVERLLRDPRVGRL
+444 ERKGL
-459 RGVGRGEEGAGA
+459 EQ
-471 VNTKVV
+471 
-477 IRVRNGDDAPVSVE
+477 
-491 RLVVDSRAEVGAGVT
+491 
-506 PMLLMDMLRLLDD
+506 
-519 SCHVTDVEIRRAE
+519 
-532 P
+532 

>member
-43 LLVTPADDRD
+43 LLVTPAGDRD

-67 AAARLAGRDMVP
+67 AAAKIAGLDMVP
-79 CRVEELSAREERELM
+79 CRVEGMTAREERELM

-131 RSMRLVRGRLR
+131 RSMRLVRGRLK

-162 SELEAIAEF
+162 SELEDIAEF

-178 AMLAAKAGS
+178 ARLAAKAGS
-187 NDFEWQLNRL
+187 NDFEWQRNQL

-211 LWAESNNLP
+211 LWAESNDLP

-225 LKTED
+225 LKPED
-230 MWANPKGYE
+230 MWANPTGYE

-244 GQDYTGQFSKQWRD
+244 AQDYPGPFSKQWRD
-258 WQAEGKHPGAVIRIF
+258 WQAEGAHPGVVIRIF
-273 DDAGSVVAYTPAK
+273 DDEGSVVAYTPAK

-324 WIRTTVPVLKADVL
+324 WIRTTVPVLKADAL

-346 LLELMGA
+346 LLELMGV
-353 GDYMDGT
+353 GDSMRGT

-399 NPAELRRRQSVP
+399 NTLELRRRQSVP
-411 SRRSVEL
+411 SRRGVEL
-418 LLLLLARREGRDR
+418 LLLLLARREGAIDADTWDR
-431 HGHVGPSGVPARP
+431 EAYQCDLKGLNAYYEVLESAGYAVSDA
-444 QDVERLLRDPRVGRL
+444 ERKGL
-459 RGVGRGEEGAGA
+459 EQ
-471 VNTKVV
+471 
-477 IRVRNGDDAPVSVE
+477 
-491 RLVVDSRAEVGAGVT
+491 
-506 PMLLMDMLRLLDD
+506 
-519 SCHVTDVEIRRAE
+519 
-532 P
+532 